1 MKNNSLTSFK
11 VLLVL
16 LITSFSI
23 TGISFLDDKIW
34 NIVMAIV
41 GVVAYAIVGGL
52 YSIHAISGK
61 HAGKEAYAAVFII
74 LLLLGY
80 CVYQGIIK
88 LQLWILSWPLAVK
101 IIVPSI
107 MALLI
112 AGTITLLIVKLKK
125 ASLKE
130 E

>member
-1 MKNNSLTSFK
+1 MNNKSLTVYK
-11 VLLVL
+11 VLLVT
-16 LITSFSI
+16 LITSLSI

-34 NIVMAIV
+34 NIVMVIV

-61 HAGKEAYAAVFII
+61 QAGKGAYAAVFII

-112 AGTITLLIVKLKK
+112 AGTIIWLVIKSKK
-125 ASLKE
+125 EL
-130 E
+130 